1 MSMNLTTTL
10 RVLVVLVMA
19 LFAGAAPAG
28 AQVTSGSVAGT
39 VKDQQGGIVPGATVT
54 LVSETRG
61 TGSTPVVTNASGDFV
76 FVNVPTD
83 TYTVEVT
90 MPGFKGLKR
99 MGVPVSVGDNVAVG
113 ALTLEVG
120 GASETVNVTTE
131 APVIQAHSGERSF
144 TVATASVENLPI
156 ANRSFTALAELAPG
170 VIGTTRIGGG
180 GTTFIMM
187 DGVSAID
194 TGSNGAP
201 ILQMNVESIAE
212 VKVLTSNYQAE
223 YGRSSGLQ
231 VSAVTKSGTN
241 RFRGSVYD
249 VERNSD
255 WNSNSK
261 VNKLNG
267 DPKPVTKE
275 RDWGYSIGGPI
286 GRPGGNNKLFFFYAQ
301 EFSPRTA
308 GNDVVR
314 FRMPTAL
321 ERQGDFSQTTDNLG
335 NLYPYIKDPSVNGVC
350 SAVSQA
356 ACFADGGVLGRI
368 PAGRLYQT
376 GLNILKMWPLP
387 NTASAPGQGYN
398 FELTRPTESIL
409 AWQPAVRIDYQP
421 TPKLRASFKYSGWQ
435 QRNQVINGTLP
446 GFNDTKMQR
455 PVVSSWVTTV
465 NYNVSPT
472 TFLEATYG
480 RSQDE
485 LAGCA
490 NAQVST
496 GPLFCTNAIP
506 MGRGADRRSIGLA
519 DLPMLFP
526 DANVVNPEYYAFQAF
541 NMVEPEF
548 WDGSRVWM
556 PPVFSWGSRVTN
568 APPSI
573 GITSFLNTNVTQDV
587 AISLTRVA
595 GRHTVK
601 AGFYNGHALKSSNT
615 QRGSNAFPGAPFG
628 NLSFAQDTVGTNP
641 FDTSFGF
648 ANAAVGSFSSFLQS
662 TTFVETKA
670 VYNNTEGYIQDN
682 WKVNSRL
689 TLDYGLRLVH
699 QQPPHDIMG
708 QASNFFPERWSQS
721 DAPVL
726 YVAGCANGVFP
737 CSGANRQA
745 RNPRTGQF
753 LGPNSTLAIGTL
765 VPNTGNPTN
774 GLIRQGD
781 GISDT
786 NFIWPRLALAPRF
799 GMAYDVTGE
808 QRVVLRGGLGLFYD
822 RPNASTT
829 TPAAGNPPT
838 ARNITVR
845 YGQLQS
851 LGSGGLTTEGPPAL
865 AGLWEYDTGALPTS
879 TQWTGG
885 VQMLLPWAVSLD
897 VSYVGQHSTHGVQT
911 VNLNAIDFGA
921 AFLPQNQDPTLAPS
935 TTPGATAVSPDL
947 LRAMPGYSTITQMQQ
962 GGWNTYHSLQVSFQ
976 RRFRNGVSFGFND
989 TIGISETSSSAAPR
1003 LQHNPD
1009 GSYFIRADQAQADD
1023 LLGAPKP
1030 QAHIMKANF
1039 VWDLPDLRS
1048 GGPLARAVGLVA
1060 NDWQLSGIWT
1070 GASGSAYAV
1079 NFSYQS
1085 GGTSTNLTGSPDYAA
1100 RIRVVGDPGRGC
1112 SSDPYRQFNTAAFQG
1127 PLVGSV
1133 GLESG
1138 NDYLRGCFTSVFDL
1152 AIARNIRLGGARNLQ
1167 LRVDMFNAP
1176 NSAIITGRNTSIT
1189 LSSPNDPVTPLN
1201 LPVDTNGN
1209 LIDARS
1215 RPRGAGF
1222 GVATGYQA
1230 PRSVQAQVRFSF

>member
-1 MSMNLTTTL
+1 MSRNPTTPLRILTL
-10 RVLVVLVMA
+10 AAVALV
-19 LFAGAAPAG
+19 AGAWPAQ
-28 AQVTSGSVAGT
+28 AQLTSGTVGGS
-39 VKDQQGGIVPGATVT
+39 VKDQQGGVVPGATVT

-61 TGSTPVVTNASGDFV
+61 TSSTPVVTNATGDFV

-83 TYTVEVT
+83 TYTVEVALT
-90 MPGFKGLKR
+90 GFKGLKR

-113 ALTLEVG
+113 TLTLEVG
-120 GASETVNVTTE
+120 GASETVNVISE

-144 TVATASVENLPI
+144 AVATASVENLPI
-156 ANRSFTALAELAPG
+156 ANRSFTSLAELAPG
-170 VIGTTRIGGG
+170 VSGMSRIGGG

-201 ILQMNVESIAE
+201 ILQMNTESIAE

-231 VSAVTKSGTN
+231 ITAVTKSGTN

-267 DPKPVTKE
+267 DPKAVTKE

-301 EFSPRTA
+301 EFTPRTA

-314 FRMPTAL
+314 YRMPTTL
-321 ERQGDFSQTTDNLG
+321 ERQGDFSQSTDNLG
-335 NLYPYIKDPSVNGVC
+335 NPYPYIKNPALNGVC
-350 SAVSQA
+350 SAASQA
-356 ACFADGGVLGRI
+356 ACFADGGVVGRI
-368 PAGRLYQT
+368 PADQLYQT

-387 NTASAPGQGYN
+387 NTASAPGQGFNYQ
-398 FELTRPTESIL
+398 LTRPEESIL
-409 AWQPAVRIDYQP
+409 SWQPAVRVDYQA
-421 TPKLRASFKYSGWQ
+421 TRKLRASFKYSGWQ
-435 QRNQVINGTLP
+435 QRNQTINGTLP

-455 PVVSSWVTTV
+455 PVVSSWVTTA
-465 NYNVSPT
+465 NYNMSPT

-496 GPLFCTNAIP
+496 GPLFCTSAIP
-506 MGRGADRRSIGLA
+506 MGPGADRRSIGLA

-526 DANVVNPEYYAFQAF
+526 EANVINPDYYAYQAF
-541 NMVEPEF
+541 KMVNPEF

-587 AISLTRVA
+587 AISLTKVA
-595 GRHTVK
+595 GSHTLK
-601 AGFYNGHALKSSNT
+601 TGFYNGHALKSSNT
-615 QRGSNAFPGAPFG
+615 QRGTTAFPGAPFG

-648 ANAAVGSFSSFLQS
+648 ANAAIGSFSSFLQS

-670 VYNNTEGYIQDN
+670 IYNNTEGFIQDN
-682 WKVNSRL
+682 WKVNTRL
-689 TLDYGLRLVH
+689 TLDYGVRLVH

-708 QASNFFPERWSQS
+708 QASNFFPDRWSLS
-721 DAPVL
+721 AAPAL
-726 YVAGCANGVFP
+726 YVAGCANGVSP
-737 CSGANRQA
+737 CSGTNRQA
-745 RNPRTGQF
+745 QNPLTGQF

-774 GLIRQGD
+774 GLIRQGQ
-781 GISDT
+781 GIADT
-786 NFIWPRLALAPRF
+786 NFIWPRLVLAPRF
-799 GMAYDVTGE
+799 GMAYDVSGR
-808 QRVVLRGGLGLFYD
+808 QRIVLRGGAGLFYD

-838 ARNITVR
+838 ARSVTVR

-851 LGSGGLTTEGPPAL
+851 LGRGGLTTEGAPAL
-865 AGLWEYDTGALPTS
+865 GGLWEYESGGLPMS

-885 VQMLLPWAVSLD
+885 VQMMLPWAVSLD
-897 VSYVGQHSTHGVQT
+897 VSYVGQHSSYGVQT
-911 VNLNAIDFGA
+911 LNLNAIDFGA
-921 AFLPQNQDPTLAPS
+921 AFLPQNQDPTLPAS
-935 TTPGATAVSPDL
+935 TTSGATAKSTDL

-962 GGWNTYHSLQVSFQ
+962 NGWNTYHSLQVSFQ

-989 TIGISETSSSAAPR
+989 TMGISEKANSAPR

-1009 GSYFIRADQAQADD
+1009 GSFFIRADQAEADA
-1023 LLGAPKP
+1023 LLGAPDP
-1030 QAHIMKANF
+1030 QAHILKANF
-1039 VWDLPDLRS
+1039 VWDLPDISSNGRLLRS
-1048 GGPLARAVGLVA
+1048 IGLIA

-1070 GASGSAYAV
+1070 AATGTPYTV

-1085 GGTSTNLTGSPDYAA
+1085 GGSSMNLTGSPDYNA
-1100 RIRVVGDPGRGC
+1100 RINIVGDPGTGC

-1127 PLVGSV
+1127 PVKGSV

-1138 NDYLRGCFTSVFDL
+1138 NDYLRSCFTSVFDL
-1152 AIARNIRLGGARNLQ
+1152 SVARNIRLGGARNLQ

-1176 NSAIITGRNTSIT
+1176 NSAIITNRLTSIT
-1189 LSSPNDPVTPLN
+1189 LTSPNDPLTAQN
-1201 LPVDTNGN
+1201 LPYDANGN

-1222 GVATGYQA
+1222 GVATNYQL